1 MSVYVLVHGAGH
13 GAWCWERTEQDL
25 AAHGHRAVS
34 VDLPLTGLDDDAATV
49 RRCLDDVGES
59 VILVGHSYGGLVISQ
74 AASGR
79 SDVGQLVYVAALL
92 VGASED
98 VMTLIGQFPVTPL
111 MEQTEYAT
119 DGSMILTPAA
129 TIECLYNETPMDLAR
144 AASLRMRPTAAAGMV
159 TSPGDDPWRSIPTTY
174 IVCERDRAISPE
186 LQRAMAQHAGRVEIM
201 DTDHSPFA
209 SKPEEFGRLLAGLGE
224 PQ

>member
-34 VDLPLTGLDDDAATV
+34 VDLPLTGLEDDAETV
-49 RRCLDDVGES
+49 RRCLDDVGEP

-79 SDVGQLVYVAALL
+79 SDISQLVFVAALL
-92 VGASED
+92 VGATED

-111 MEQTEYAT
+111 MERTEFAT

-186 LQRAMAQHAGRVEIM
+186 LQHAMAMHAGRVEIM

-209 SKPEEFGRLLAGLGE
+209 SKPEEFGRLLAGLAE
-224 PQ
+224 PR

>member
-13 GAWCWERTEQDL
+13 GAWCWETTEKDL
-25 AAHGHRAVS
+25 TALGHRAVS
-34 VDLPLTGLDDDAATV
+34 VDLPLTGLEDDAETV
-49 RRCLDDVGES
+49 RRCLKDLDEP

-79 SDVGQLVYVAALL
+79 SDVSQLVYVAALL
-92 VGASED
+92 VAAAEN

-111 MEQTEYAT
+111 MGRTEFAP
-119 DGSMILTPAA
+119 DGAMILTPAA
-129 TIECLYNETPMDLAR
+129 TIECLYNETPIDLAR

-159 TSPGDDPWRSIPTTY
+159 TSPADDPWRSIPTTY

-209 SKPEEFGRLLAGLGE
+209 SRPEEFGRLLHRLSE
-224 PQ
+224 PR